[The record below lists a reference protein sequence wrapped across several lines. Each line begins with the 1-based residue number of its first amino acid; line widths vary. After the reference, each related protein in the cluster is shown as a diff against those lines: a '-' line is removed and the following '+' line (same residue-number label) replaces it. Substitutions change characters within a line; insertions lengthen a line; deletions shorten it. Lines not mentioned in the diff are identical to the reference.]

1 MVFNFAIEMHAFDFL
16 LTSRLEEQNFIQ
28 ETNDLV
34 SNTSSYKNLN

>member
-1 MVFNFAIEMHAFDFL
+1 MHAFDFL

-28 ETNDLV
+28 ETNKDLV